1 MGSFTFKNKMMKN
14 DLWNMLLLAT
24 LFLLLF
30 GLAELL
36 YKQFKVKAEF
46 TRKLVHVGTGII
58 CLLFPILITSHW
70 SVFILCGLF
79 ALILLLSIKFG
90 LLKSI
95 HAIDRKSVGSLAY
108 PAAVYLCFLAQA
120 MLGKG
125 AIFYYLPL
133 LTLALCDPMAA
144 LSGKKWPY
152 GSYRLFGARKT
163 LVGSAVFFICAFI
176 TVIVIGHYLHEPSLH
191 LSEITMICTLALVVT
206 IAEACSKDGYDNI
219 SIPVSSI
226 LSLYVLFP

>member
-1 MGSFTFKNKMMKN
+1 MKN
-14 DLWNMLLLAT
+14 DLWSMLLLGT

-36 YKQFKVKAEF
+36 YQQLKVKAEF
-46 TRKLVHVGTGII
+46 TRKLVHIGTGII
-58 CLLFPILITSHW
+58 CLLFPVLITSHW

-79 ALILLLSIKFG
+79 TLVLGVSIKFG

-120 MLGKG
+120 LLDKG
-125 AIFYYLPL
+125 SIFYYLPL

-152 GSYRLFGARKT
+152 GSYSIFGARKT
-163 LVGSAVFFICAFI
+163 LLGSAVFFVCAFI
-176 TVIVIGHYLHEPSLH
+176 TVIIIGHYLHEPSLH
-191 LSEITMICTLALVVT
+191 MSQITMICTLAFVVT

-226 LSLYVLFP
+226 LSMYVLFP

>member
-1 MGSFTFKNKMMKN
+1 MKN
-14 DLWNMLLLAT
+14 DLENMLLLGT

-36 YKQFKVKAEF
+36 YQQFKVKAEF

-58 CLLFPILITSHW
+58 CMSFPILISSHW

-79 ALILLLSIKFG
+79 TLILLLSIKFD
-90 LLKSI
+90 LLNSI

-108 PAAVYLCFLAQA
+108 PAGVYLCFLAQT
-120 MLGKG
+120 LLDKG

-133 LTLALCDPMAA
+133 LTLAICDPMAA

-152 GSYRLFGARKT
+152 GAYRLFGARKT
-163 LVGSAVFFICAFI
+163 LLGSAVFFVCALI
-176 TVIVIGHYLHEPSLH
+176 TVVVIGHCMQEPSLH
-191 LSEITMICTLALVVT
+191 MSEITMICTLALVVT

-219 SIPVSSI
+219 SIPVSSM
-226 LSLYVLFP
+226 LSLYMLFP

>member
-1 MGSFTFKNKMMKN
+1 MKN
-14 DLWNMLLLAT
+14 DLGSMLHLGS

-36 YKQFKVKAEF
+36 YQQFKVKAEF
-46 TRKLVHVGTGII
+46 TRKLVHIGTGII

-79 ALILLLSIKFG
+79 TLILLLSIKFG

-108 PAAVYLCFLAQA
+108 PAAVYLCFLAQK
-120 MLGKG
+120 LLDKG
-125 AIFYYLPL
+125 STFYYLPL

-152 GSYRLFGARKT
+152 GSYRIFGARKT

-176 TVIVIGHYLHEPSLH
+176 TVIVIGHYLQEPSLH
-191 LSEITMICTLALVVT
+191 LSEITMIGTLAFVMTL
-206 IAEACSKDGYDNI
+206 AEACSKDGYDNI
-219 SIPVSSI
+219 TIPVSSI